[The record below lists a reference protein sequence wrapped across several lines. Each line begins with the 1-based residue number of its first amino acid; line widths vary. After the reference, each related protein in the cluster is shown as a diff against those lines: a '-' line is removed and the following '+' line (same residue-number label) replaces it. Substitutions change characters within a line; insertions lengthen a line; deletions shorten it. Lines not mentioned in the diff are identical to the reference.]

1 MRYSCWRLTH
11 RPFIS
16 LLQAL
21 LHSVTSLAN
30 KLHPVV
36 DAADGS
42 PAALEDA
49 GGRDLGA
56 GFVADVVE
64 LDVEAWHGLPAA
76 APRRRQHR
84 RAHHVAG
91 WQAAEDLVEDVRREV
106 TQEVHRTLRRL
117 RWLRFARGK
126 HGLVAGSTD
135 LISRRNNLVYVL
147 SIWTSVGNQCGV
159 SYSCIIHCF
168 LVGRMF

>member
-1 MRYSCWRLTH
+1 APPPHAFYSSSLGCWCFCLPAPVRYSCWRLTH

-49 GGRDLGA
+49 GGRQLCRSSRGCWRA
-56 GFVADVVE
+56 I
-64 LDVEAWHGLPAA
+64 PM
-76 APRRRQHR
+76 HR
-84 RAHHVAG
+84 LH
-91 WQAAEDLVEDVRREV
+91 
-106 TQEVHRTLRRL
+106 
-117 RWLRFARGK
+117 
-126 HGLVAGSTD
+126 
-135 LISRRNNLVYVL
+135 
-147 SIWTSVGNQCGV
+147 
-159 SYSCIIHCF
+159 
-168 LVGRMF
+168 